1 MKQLSNDALEA
12 LEIIRPRIQDKNVML
27 SKAEFLALKV
37 LYENINHVF
46 NNMNITLSESC
57 PACIPSAMKIVS
69 NYIEYHYQPSI
80 SKPTQKAEVVIVFHT
95 GRESELRLLSNN
107 ELKNIL
113 KKSGSFI
120 PKKVS
125 KDTLINAVLTS
136 EKL

>member
-12 LEIIRPRIQDKNVML
+12 LEIIKPRIKDKNVML
-27 SKAEFLALKV
+27 SKGEFLALKV
-37 LYENINHVF
+37 VYENINHVF
-46 NNMNITLSESC
+46 NNIKITLSESC
-57 PACIPSAMKIVS
+57 SACIPSAMKIVS
-69 NYIEYHYQPSI
+69 NYIEYHYQPII

-120 PKKVS
+120 PKKVN